1 MELLSAPAVSFHNA
15 HSKAATAAKS
25 QSILAIAN
33 FEICIVR
40 YLFLRRRRCPT
51 RRFRSGVSA
60 PSASEKR
67 LYPRLRPSQDEGVDV
82 VGALVGVH
90 RLEVHDVAAHVELV
104 ADPVAAMHV
113 AGLAGDVERSE
124 EHTSNSRHSCAA

>member
-1 MELLSAPAVSFHNA
+1 MELLSAPALSFHNA

-60 PSASEKR
+60 PSASQKR

-82 VGALVGVH
+82 VGALV
-90 RLEVHDVAAHVELV
+90 
-104 ADPVAAMHV
+104 
-113 AGLAGDVERSE
+113 RSE
-124 EHTSNSRHSCAA
+124 ERRVGKECVSTCRSRWAPYH

>member
-1 MELLSAPAVSFHNA
+1 MELLSAPALSFHNA

-51 RRFRSGVSA
+51 RRFRSGVSP

-90 RLEVHDVAAHVELV
+90 RLAVHDVAAHVELV
-104 ADPVAAMHV
+104 GAPVAAIHI
-113 AGLAGDVERSE
+113 ARPAGAALGLAPGAAPPA
-124 EHTSNSRHSCAA
+124 RH